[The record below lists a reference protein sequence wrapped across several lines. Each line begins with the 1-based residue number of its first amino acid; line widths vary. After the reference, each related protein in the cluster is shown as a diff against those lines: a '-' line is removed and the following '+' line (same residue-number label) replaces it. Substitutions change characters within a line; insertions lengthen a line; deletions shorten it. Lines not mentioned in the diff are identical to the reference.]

1 MHLVGRVDAGG
12 VVAAGEFLVELVPN
26 LATALAYLDE
36 NGAHL
41 KSLNSFSNNI
51 MKTERI
57 LVTGAFGQIGYELV
71 PELQRKY
78 GKDNVVAIGHK
89 NIPKYFDGLLEQGDV
104 TC

>member
-1 MHLVGRVDAGG
+1 MRTH
-12 VVAAGEFLVELVPN
+12 
-26 LATALAYLDE
+26 
-36 NGAHL
+36 
-41 KSLNSFSNNI
+41 
-51 MKTERI
+51 RI

-104 TC
+104 TCEKFMRSVITRYEVTQIYHMAALLSQSG